1 MKASYLTSDSTR
13 HTLLSPA
20 RSIKSNETAAIQWC
34 GQSQLNNGQ
43 SWLAKDPLLV
53 VVLGGRLRIRYGTFT
68 YTIDEGSMGLI
79 RKNILVTYSTP
90 QPSESQQCT
99 RFLLISLKDELL
111 KEFVKMARLSVLP
124 PEETL
129 AVTIDSVDTR
139 LLNFFDS
146 LQSYSFE
153 TGVNAGYLTKIK
165 LLELLFNLA
174 QANSVILPQL
184 LDLRPHFRPD
194 ITAIVEENLMSP
206 LSLTQLAMLSGRSLS
221 SFKRDF
227 LSIYNMPP
235 STWLR
240 RRRLEKAREL
250 FLNTSMTVTD
260 VCYTLGFENLA
271 HFSRLFKSHFG
282 YSPSKSKGRA
292 PQLA

>member
-1 MKASYLTSDSTR
+1 MTASYLTSDSTR
-13 HTLLSPA
+13 HTMLSPA
-20 RSIKSNETAAIQWC
+20 RNTEPNATAAIQWC
-34 GQSQLNNGQ
+34 GQSHVNNGQ
-43 SWLAKDPLLV
+43 SWLAKDPMLV
-53 VVLGGRLRIRYGTFT
+53 VVLEGGLRIRYGTLT
-68 YTIDEGSMGLI
+68 NAIDEGFMCLI
-79 RKNILVTYSTP
+79 RKDILVTYSTP
-90 QPSESQQCT
+90 PPSEYQERT

-111 KEFVKMARLSVLP
+111 KEFVKVAHLSVLP
-124 PEETL
+124 PEEAL
-129 AVTIDSVDTR
+129 AVTVDSVDTR

-146 LQSYSFE
+146 LKSYSFE
-153 TGVNAGYLTKIK
+153 DGVNAEYLTKIK

-174 QANSVILPQL
+174 RANSVILSQL

-194 ITAIVEENLMSP
+194 ITAIVEDNFMSP
-206 LSLTQLAMLSGRSLS
+206 LSLTQLAMLAGRSLS

-227 LSIYNMPP
+227 LTTYNMPP

-250 FLNTSMTVTD
+250 FLNTTMTVTD

-282 YSPSKSKGRA
+282 YSPSKSKGRMSH
-292 PQLA
+292 LA

>member
-1 MKASYLTSDSTR
+1 MKASDLLSDSTR
-13 HTLLSPA
+13 HTTLSPA
-20 RSIKSNETAAIQWC
+20 RSIEPNATAAIQWC
-34 GQSQLNNGQ
+34 GQSQAHHGQ
-43 SWLAKDPLLV
+43 SCLAKDPMLV
-53 VVLGGRLRIRYGTFT
+53 VVLEGSLQIRYGTFT
-68 YTIDEGSMGLI
+68 NAIDAGFMCLI
-79 RKNILVTYSTP
+79 RKGILVTYSTP
-90 QPSESQQCT
+90 PPSESRQCT
-99 RFLLISLKDELL
+99 RFLLISLKDALL
-111 KEFVKMARLSVLP
+111 KEFVKVARLSVLP
-124 PEETL
+124 PDDVWP
-129 AVTIDSVDTR
+129 VTIDSVDTR

-146 LQSYSFE
+146 LESYSFE
-153 TGVNAGYLTKIK
+153 AGVNAEYLTKIK

-174 QANSVILPQL
+174 QTNSIILSQL

-206 LSLTQLAMLSGRSLS
+206 LSLAQLARLSGRSLS

-227 LSIYNMPP
+227 FTTYNMPP

-250 FLNTSMTVTD
+250 FLNTTMTVTD

-282 YSPSKSKGRA
+282 YSPSKSKGHA
-292 PQLA
+292 PQIA